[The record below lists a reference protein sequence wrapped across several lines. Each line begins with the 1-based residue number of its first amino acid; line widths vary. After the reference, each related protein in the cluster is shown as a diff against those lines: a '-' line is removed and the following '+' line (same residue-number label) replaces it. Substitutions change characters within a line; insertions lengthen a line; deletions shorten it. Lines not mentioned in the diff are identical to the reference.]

1 MNDCRL
7 NIYYLVLTKYKFY
20 LDFFMVSEAMD
31 EFNIDLYIFMV
42 SETMDEV
49 NEGPISIHNDGLAN
63 HHDLCSSSASD
74 ISYSQVVTNS
84 HSDTKFIGEEVAIP
98 INEQSYLQ
106 RQSFISNE
114 QSYLQRKTLIN
125 SEVRECFG
133 GHEYYKYLS
142 HNHSLYSISENT
154 IVILGD
160 TGASS
165 CMFPMK
171 DVFRTLEYYPLPQ
184 PRVFFGD
191 RRSVPMFGYG
201 STSISDIAYYVPDL
215 KIGVIAISY
224 YDDKGLTTTIKNGKM
239 RVYNEYNN
247 DETLL
252 LFTKR
257 NKLYTLDENY
267 VKILYNTQD
276 INTIN
281 DVDII
286 NDSIYSFNMNDNIQN
301 NELLFQ
307 LKNARYKS
315 GFRNILKQ
323 LHDRL
328 GHPSESIIKIAIRDG
343 LVNTKIKYSQVKD
356 ITLPLCTNCMFGR
369 MKAIPS
375 NPMTNT
381 EYDIFEKVGFDFKYV
396 PIKSRRGNRGFFLF
410 YCKKSRWYY
419 IHPVSKKKYILNAIK
434 GFYLYHRDKIEREV
448 IVNGIKSIV
457 YITKFFQCDSEIIN
471 IQNEVAEF
479 INGRGAR
486 FSNSAPYKHSTNGL
500 IESPM
505 GILNDKARINQ
516 SVYECA
522 LNLWDYNFTTTVY
535 LLNHTPSMSN
545 PGHKSP
551 LEMVYDIKP
560 NWDALIPYGCPGI
573 YHVTKEER
581 QVNKL
586 FAYKGRICRYMG
598 MRIDGSGYD
607 VLDIQSNCVI
617 PRQDVVFDSTL
628 LKEYFKEDFKF
639 DDTDLSDCIDNDG
652 NYIKPINQHNEKK
665 RKLSNN
671 RELKNLLSNIKNEP
685 NEFLKYNTNEDDV
698 PPIIYYDSD
707 DDDDNNYNHSN
718 SKINFKTENYNYTH
732 FSSSNIEKENLNIT
746 DTLLQNTLHFFLKIK
761 EYSVLII
768 MMIGIIMKIK

>member
-1 MNDCRL
+1 
-7 NIYYLVLTKYKFY
+7 
-20 LDFFMVSEAMD
+20 
-31 EFNIDLYIFMV
+31 
-42 SETMDEV
+42 
-49 NEGPISIHNDGLAN
+49 
-63 HHDLCSSSASD
+63 
-74 ISYSQVVTNS
+74 
-84 HSDTKFIGEEVAIP
+84 
-98 INEQSYLQ
+98 
-106 RQSFISNE
+106 
-114 QSYLQRKTLIN
+114 
-125 SEVRECFG
+125 
-133 GHEYYKYLS
+133 
-142 HNHSLYSISENT
+142 
-154 IVILGD
+154 
-160 TGASS
+160 
-165 CMFPMK
+165 MK

-281 DVDII
+281 DIDII
-286 NDSIYSFNMNDNIQN
+286 NDSIYSFNMNENIQN

-315 GFRNILKQ
+315 GFGNILKL

-434 GFYLYHRDKIEREV
+434 GFYLYHRNKIEREV

-598 MRIDGSGYD
+598 MTIDGSGYD

-652 NYIKPINQHNEKK
+652 NYIKPINKHNEKK

-671 RELKNLLSNIKNEP
+671 RELKNLLSNIKNES

-707 DDDDNNYNHSN
+707 DDDDYNNYNHSN
-718 SKINFKTENYNYTH
+718 SKINFKTENYNSRKMDI
-732 FSSSNIEKENLNIT
+732 FI
-746 DTLLQNTLHFFLKIK
+746 
-761 EYSVLII
+761 
-768 MMIGIIMKIK
+768 